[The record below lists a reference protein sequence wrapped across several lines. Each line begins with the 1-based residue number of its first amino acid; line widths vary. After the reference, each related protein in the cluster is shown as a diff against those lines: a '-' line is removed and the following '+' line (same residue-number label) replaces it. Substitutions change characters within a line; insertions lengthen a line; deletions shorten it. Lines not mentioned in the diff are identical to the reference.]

1 MSSLPLRPLHEDDA
15 EQVAALFVAAYG
27 EGRRLDAEEVRS
39 WLHNGEIDA
48 DWIRV
53 LEIDGRVVGYGD
65 ILVEPDVVQFDVA
78 APGHW
83 EVFFDW
89 AEGEAGSRGVPRVR
103 ANFEHGHE
111 LEQLAAARGY
121 RYFRSSYTMETA
133 LDAPVPVTFPADIEL
148 RTYRDEDEAALR
160 SALNEAF
167 AADPFWHTVTPSH
180 FREFYLGA
188 RGYDPA
194 LWLLAWD
201 GDELAGFSLNYPERV
216 GDPTLGWVE
225 TLGVRAPWRRRGLG
239 GALLCSAFN
248 ALYDRGPRRVGL
260 GVDAENATGALRLY
274 EGAGMHRVRQNDN
287 WTLELADVGSTESD
301 N

>member
-1 MSSLPLRPLHEDDA
+1 MSSSPLRPLHEDDA

-39 WLHNGEIDA
+39 WLRNDEIDA
-48 DWIRV
+48 DWFRV

-65 ILVEPDVVQFDVA
+65 IFVEPDVVQLDVA

-83 EVFFDW
+83 QAFFDW
-89 AEGEAGSRGVPRVR
+89 AEDAARSRGVPRVR
-103 ANFEHGHE
+103 AYFENGHE
-111 LEQLAAARGY
+111 LEGLVAPRGY
-121 RYFRSSYTMETA
+121 RYFRSSYTMEIA
-133 LDAPVPVTFPADIEL
+133 LDAPAPAALPAGIEL
-148 RTYRDEDEAALR
+148 RTYRDEDEAVLR
-160 SALNEAF
+160 AALNEAF
-167 AADPFWHTVTPSH
+167 SADPFWHTVTPSS

-201 GDELAGFSLNYPERV
+201 DDTLAGFSLNYPERV
-216 GDPTLGWVE
+216 GDPTLGWVG
-225 TLGVRAPWRRRGLG
+225 TLGVRAPWRRRGLA
-239 GALLCSAFN
+239 GALLRSSFHT
-248 ALYDRGPRRVGL
+248 LYDRGLRRVGL

-287 WTLELADVGSTESD
+287 WTLELVDGGSTESD